1 MDALIIWSVGLP
13 FGTHL
18 SIIILHLFFGCVAS
32 IVCRSAMKP
41 RPPHMPKLG
50 EHHKSATAAALRAWA
65 APDLWGEFITQT
77 AQRWFQY
84 LLGSLF
90 CIRLIWK
97 TVDSCPLYTNEG
109 WPSDWAEATF
119 IMWRS
124 ITFLWSNVTFYL
136 PPPTSTPPAATLPM
150 HIEQHHPPLGCKRE
164 GPGWHDVYCTS
175 IWSWC
180 ILRCKQGF
188 KLYAPPCQWLR
199 VTLTICLSAAGWE
212 LREREE
218 AATWPAPA
226 AVCVCVYPCARHC
239 CHASISFHMFHFY
252 FSLYLCL
259 PLRCMANGCSLVPSQ
274 RRDSAPAITANPAHF
289 SRRQPLRKSAGDI
302 DTAR

>member
-1 MDALIIWSVGLP
+1 MTKTRRQAKLESIRKHRC
-13 FGTHL
+13 GT
-18 SIIILHLFFGCVAS
+18 
-32 IVCRSAMKP
+32 P
-41 RPPHMPKLG
+41 
-50 EHHKSATAAALRAWA
+50 LR

-124 ITFLWSNVTFYL
+124 ITFLWGNSLFF
-136 PPPTSTPPAATLPM
+136 SAATYAYGTAARA
-150 HIEQHHPPLGCKRE
+150 HCKRE
-164 GPGWHDVYCTS
+164 GPLWHDVYCTS
-175 IWSWC
+175 IWYCC

-199 VTLTICLSAAGWE
+199 VTLAICLSAGD
-212 LREREE
+212 ERRGCPGQYVLVHVFCQH
-218 AATWPAPA
+218 AYVSVCTHVSIRAT
-226 AVCVCVYPCARHC
+226 C
-239 CHASISFHMFHFY
+239 SISTSPCTCVSPQMH
-252 FSLYLCL
+252 
-259 PLRCMANGCSLVPSQ
+259 G
-274 RRDSAPAITANPAHF
+274 
-289 SRRQPLRKSAGDI
+289 
-302 DTAR
+302 

>member
-1 MDALIIWSVGLP
+1 MS

-32 IVCRSAMKP
+32 TVCCSAMKP

-50 EHHKSATAAALRAWA
+50 EHHKSATAAPRAWA

-136 PPPTSTPPAATLPM
+136 PPPSCRHSAHAYWTAPPA
-150 HIEQHHPPLGCKRE
+150 PPLQTR
-164 GPGWHDVYCTS
+164 GPRLT
-175 IWSWC
+175 WC
-180 ILRCKQGF
+180 ILYVNMVLMYF
-188 KLYAPPCQWLR
+188 KMQTRL
-199 VTLTICLSAAGWE
+199 
-212 LREREE
+212 
-218 AATWPAPA
+218 
-226 AVCVCVYPCARHC
+226 
-239 CHASISFHMFHFY
+239 
-252 FSLYLCL
+252 
-259 PLRCMANGCSLVPSQ
+259 
-274 RRDSAPAITANPAHF
+274 
-289 SRRQPLRKSAGDI
+289 
-302 DTAR
+302 